1 MAALSI
7 TRKLTE
13 CLLGW
18 HQVRPGELA
27 LLGVAILSLALLIAA
42 ARAQARSRD

>member
-1 MAALSI
+1 MTILSI

-18 HQVRPGELA
+18 HHERLGELA

-42 ARAQARSRD
+42 GRAQARSGD

>member
-1 MAALSI
+1 MSALSI

-18 HQVRPGELA
+18 HHERWGEWA

-42 ARAQARSRD
+42 AKAQARSQD